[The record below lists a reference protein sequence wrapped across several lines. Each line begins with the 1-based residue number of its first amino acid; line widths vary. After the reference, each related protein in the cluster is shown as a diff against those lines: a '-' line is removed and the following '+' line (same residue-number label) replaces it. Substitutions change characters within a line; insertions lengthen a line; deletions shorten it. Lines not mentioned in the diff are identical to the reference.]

1 MAKISSP
8 SRMKILRKIGVS
20 LWPWRHMTCKQL
32 EKLDKIVQKQSKQTI
47 LLERKK
53 KRTQFAYQL
62 QAKQVVKALYGHLNT
77 SYFISFYKKSMKM
90 IGKSNINFFSQ
101 LERRLDCIIYRANFV
116 TSLQEARQLISH
128 QKISVNN
135 ILINKSGYLVKPG
148 DIISI
153 LSNEKEIQAKS
164 ITNFLN
170 RPATLKA
177 LNDKGSLQ
185 NKKNRTNLSKKV
197 FYKPVHLEINYHTL
211 TLVYLYTPQ
220 QLYYPVQ
227 LPLQHIARVFNKG

>member
-1 MAKISSP
+1 
-8 SRMKILRKIGVS
+8 
-20 LWPWRHMTCKQL
+20 
-32 EKLDKIVQKQSKQTI
+32 
-47 LLERKK
+47 
-53 KRTQFAYQL
+53 
-62 QAKQVVKALYGHLNT
+62 
-77 SYFISFYKKSMKM
+77 MKM

-185 NKKNRTNLSKKV
+185 NKKKPNKSFKKSI
-197 FYKPVHLEINYHTL
+197 L
-211 TLVYLYTPQ
+211 
-220 QLYYPVQ
+220 
-227 LPLQHIARVFNKG
+227 

>member
-1 MAKISSP
+1 
-8 SRMKILRKIGVS
+8 
-20 LWPWRHMTCKQL
+20 
-32 EKLDKIVQKQSKQTI
+32 
-47 LLERKK
+47 
-53 KRTQFAYQL
+53 
-62 QAKQVVKALYGHLNT
+62 
-77 SYFISFYKKSMKM
+77 MKM

-197 FYKPVHLEINYHTL
+197 FYKPLHLEINYHTL